1 MTMKKFLKAV
11 SSLFCSFLCIN
22 FICLFYYSGLGSIHR
37 ENGATTTVGIPG
49 SWHINAS
56 EGLGIIRFD
65 KNGYHN
71 IDGELSNPYI
81 LIMGSSNVVATQLLQ
96 GRDMSAI
103 LNRLLGGSNEELK
116 VYNIAHSGNYL
127 PGIVKGFQAGILEFP
142 NSCAIIIEVT
152 QTSFSMSDLQE
163 SLQQTVYDS
172 TSSGVYLTS
181 HTTAAQRTRSLLI
194 GALPFIKVM
203 KHVQSGGMNPNWG
216 TPFGLICTETKSEAE
231 CNRSEYAIILNNA
244 FSLIRSEYNN
254 PIILLYHP
262 SVTLSNGGM
271 KIVRDE
277 NTYDIFQGVCEDNN
291 IIFLDTGDAFLE
303 AYEDKYTI
311 PYGFSNTE
319 MCSGH
324 LNTDGHEIVANE
336 LYRVLQDLQGAQIK

>member
-1 MTMKKFLKAV
+1 MKINKLLKAV
-11 SSLFCSFLCIN
+11 AALFCSFLCIN
-22 FICLFYYSGLGSIHR
+22 FLCLFYYSGLGSIHR
-37 ENGATTTVGIPG
+37 ENGATATVGIPG

-56 EGLGIIRFD
+56 EGYGIIRFD

-71 IDGELSNPYI
+71 TDGELSNPYI

-96 GRDMSAI
+96 GQDMSSI

-142 NSCAIIIEVT
+142 NSCVIIIEVT

-181 HTTAAQRTRSLLI
+181 HITVAQRSRSLLI

-203 KHVQSGGMNPNWG
+203 KHVKPGGMNSNWG
-216 TPFGLICTETKSEAE
+216 TPFGLINTETKPEAK
-231 CNRSEYAIILNNA
+231 CDRSEYAVILNNA
-244 FSLIRSEYNN
+244 LSLIRSEYNN

-262 SVTLSNGGM
+262 SVTLSNDGM
-271 KIVRDE
+271 KIVRDKY
-277 NTYDIFQGVCEDNN
+277 TYDIFQEVCEDNN

-303 AYEDKYTI
+303 AYRDEYTI
-311 PYGFSNTE
+311 PYGFNNTE

-324 LNTDGHEIVANE
+324 LNADGHEIVAKE
-336 LYRVLQDLQGAQIK
+336 LYRVIQDLQEIMVK